1 MIGLNL
7 VSPVSYYA
15 APDKPDHVQGISRSS
30 QLSGYPN
37 QDAAT
42 RTQTAY
48 ENSGSV
54 FKPPIADGVNR
65 PTATNQ
71 LNVYV

>member
-1 MIGLNL
+1 MMGLNL
-7 VSPVSYYA
+7 VSPVSYSA
-15 APDKPDHVQGISRSS
+15 MPDKPDHVQGISRSS

-37 QDAAT
+37 PDAAT

-48 ENSGSV
+48 ENSASV

>member
-7 VSPVSYYA
+7 VSPVSYSA
-15 APDKPDHVQGISRSS
+15 MPDKPDHVQGISRSS

-37 QDAAT
+37 QDAST
-42 RTQTAY
+42 RTWTTY
-48 ENSGSV
+48 DNSASA

-65 PTATNQ
+65 PTENNQ

>member
-7 VSPVSYYA
+7 VYPVSYYST
-15 APDKPDHVQGISRSS
+15 PDKLDYVQGISRSS
-30 QLSGYPN
+30 HLSGYPN
-37 QDAAT
+37 QDAST
-42 RTQTAY
+42 RTRSGY
-48 ENSGSV
+48 ENSSPV
-54 FKPPIADGVNR
+54 FTPPIADGVNR

>member
-7 VSPVSYYA
+7 VSPVSYYST
-15 APDKPDHVQGISRSS
+15 PDKLDYVQGISRSS

-37 QDAAT
+37 QDAST
-42 RTQTAY
+42 RTRTAY

-54 FKPPIADGVNR
+54 FTPPIADGINR
-65 PTATNQ
+65 PTENNQ

>member
-15 APDKPDHVQGISRSS
+15 TPDKLDYVQGISRSS

-37 QDAAT
+37 QDAST
-42 RTQTAY
+42 RTRTAY

-54 FKPPIADGVNR
+54 FKAPIADGVNR

>member
-15 APDKPDHVQGISRSS
+15 MPDKPDHVQGISRSS
-30 QLSGYPN
+30 QLSGYP
-37 QDAAT
+37 QPDAST
-42 RTQTAY
+42 RTRTTY
-48 ENSGSV
+48 EDSASI
-54 FKPPIADGVNR
+54 FKPPIADGINR
-65 PTATNQ
+65 PTETNQ

>member
-15 APDKPDHVQGISRSS
+15 RPDKPDHVQGISRSS
-30 QLSGYPN
+30 QLSGYP
-37 QDAAT
+37 QPDAST
-42 RTQTAY
+42 RTRTTY
-48 ENSGSV
+48 ENSASL
-54 FKPPIADGVNR
+54 FKPPIADGINR
-65 PTATNQ
+65 PTETNQ